1 MIKETPNRKPPQ
13 GGSGTAMR
21 RSKPYMRAGEPETE
35 EPVKERFFDVAA
47 EFLVG
52 LCASRRPIVATNG
65 LLPDDVKV
73 VRVEV
78 VGDKTFR
85 VWITSSV
92 FQDGDPER
100 VPNTFFQT
108 YKGVK

>member
-1 MIKETPNRKPPQ
+1 
-13 GGSGTAMR
+13 MR

-35 EPVKERFFDVAA
+35 EPMKERFFDVSAQFLA
-47 EFLVG
+47 E
-52 LCASRRPIVATNG
+52 LCSSTRPIIASDG
-65 LLPDDVKV
+65 RIPEDSKV
-73 VRVEV
+73 SHVEV
-78 VGDKTFR
+78 VNSHTFR